1 MAKILIV
8 DDTRVNILVAEG
20 LLKKTLMQMD
30 GAYSGREA
38 LKRTTEKKYDLILMD
53 QRMPEMDGTETMHRI
68 KDQLDGLNRDTK
80 VICMTADAVTG
91 AKERYLAG
99 GFDDYLTKPVDSVEM
114 KRMIMK
120 YLPRAKVIK
129 SVLGEFSSVPA
140 DGKE

>member
-1 MAKILIV
+1 
-8 DDTRVNILVAEG
+8 
-20 LLKKTLMQMD
+20 
-30 GAYSGREA
+30 
-38 LKRTTEKKYDLILMD
+38 
-53 QRMPEMDGTETMHRI
+53 
-68 KDQLDGLNRDTK
+68 
-80 VICMTADAVTG
+80 MTADAVTG